1 MKREDVMPNELSM
14 DVQLSTIA
22 AMCRKL
28 AAMDVDE
35 MPGLDELTSKEK
47 FILVENRTVVQL
59 REIAVSLM
67 QHVEFRRKYS

>member
-1 MKREDVMPNELSM
+1 MKREDVMSNELSM

-28 AAMDVDE
+28 AVMDVDE

-47 FILVENRTVVQL
+47 FILVENRTAVL
-59 REIAVSLM
+59 LHELAVSLIN
-67 QHVEFRRKYS
+67 QVEMRRRYS